1 MKEYIY
7 KAKKLEALS
16 SKIKSKIEKKKTPSF
31 SQKIKELFIKK

>member
-16 SKIKSKIEKKKTPSF
+16 YKIKEKIEKKRSKSF
-31 SQKIKELFIKK
+31 FQKIKKIFS